1 MWGEKKA
8 REEDWWGT
16 CQRIFPFPP
25 PSPFHSWKRMLM
37 IFLPPQSHPPSSSE
51 TQPHC
56 LLRGPFLSNL
66 ITFYPFWWLGL
77 KVCSV
82 SEEVVT
88 HSFLPAFSLFP
99 GVQAFL
105 SVLGRQGREMEMKQT
120 HFINLVYSEG
130 DSIRFCMRNL
140 SKQMIMP
147 FWHPGI
153 KDEIQTKSEK

>member
-105 SVLGRQGREMEMKQT
+105 SVLGRQGREMEEPPNYPQEAWSRLMQ
-120 HFINLVYSEG
+120 HNSLDIDWPLFVRFISN
-130 DSIRFCMRNL
+130 
-140 SKQMIMP
+140 QA
-147 FWHPGI
+147 
-153 KDEIQTKSEK
+153 